1 MTSLLRVS
9 WCARSNPFLA
19 NELNRKAAKSRAR
32 KNERFWRLVFCMG
45 GVTYSELKEMDLYE
59 FSETEQARLLWQD
72 EWNKKD

>member
-1 MTSLLRVS
+1 M
-9 WCARSNPFLA
+9 
-19 NELNRKAAKSRAR
+19 
-32 KNERFWRLVFCMG
+32 FCMG